1 MVSETVL
8 ERLLRYVKIDTQSD
22 PSSESTPSTQKQF
35 DLANLLVKE
44 LKELGIENV
53 EITDKCYVYAEIPS
67 NIPQNHPSYNK
78 VPKIGFIAHVDTSPD
93 SSGKD
98 VNPQIIENYQG
109 GDIILPNNNVVIKD
123 DPLENPHLKKCI
135 GHTIVTTDG
144 TTLLGSDDK
153 SGVAGIM
160 TMAQYFV
167 NNPEVLHGPI
177 GIAFT
182 PDEEIGRG
190 ADHFDVEKFGCEY
203 AFTLDGELPGEINKE
218 TFSADAAVIRCHGRD
233 IHPGFAKDIMVNSM
247 RAMADIV
254 ALFPK
259 DMAPETTAGYEPY
272 VHPHNLTGT
281 IEKSELHVL
290 LRAFTTDELAKQ
302 HDLINEIIEKVKSN
316 YPKTKIEVEFKEYY
330 RNMVYEIEKKP
341 HGADY
346 LFEAA
351 ERVGADPFWEPIRGG
366 TDGSRL
372 SYMGLPTPNIYT
384 GGTNF
389 HSKTEWVSI
398 NALELAVKTTIELV
412 KIWQE
417 KSK

>member
-1 MVSETVL
+1 MVNQTVL

-22 PSSESTPSTQKQF
+22 PASETTPSTQKQF

-44 LKELGIENV
+44 LNELGIKDV
-53 EITDKCYVYAEIPS
+53 EITDKCYVYASIPD
-67 NIPQNHPSYNK
+67 NIPADHPAHGK

-98 VNPQIIENYQG
+98 VKPNIIENYQG
-109 GDIILPNNNVVIKD
+109 GDIPLEHNGIVIKD
-123 DPLENPHLKKCI
+123 DPIENPKLKECI

-153 SGVAGIM
+153 SGCAAIM

-167 NNPEVLHGPI
+167 NNPDELHGEI

-182 PDEEIGRG
+182 PDEEVGRG
-190 ADHFDVEKFGCEY
+190 ADHFDVEKFGCEFAY
-203 AFTLDGELPGEINKE
+203 TLDGELPGEINKE
-218 TFSADAAVIRCHGRD
+218 TFSADAATIICHGRD

-272 VHPHNLTGT
+272 VHPHSLKGS

-290 LRAFTTDELAKQ
+290 LRAFTVDELTEQ
-302 HDLINEIIEKVKSN
+302 HKMIEGIVNKVKAN
-316 YPKTKIEVEFKEYY
+316 YPKTTIEVEFKEYY
-330 RNMVYEIEKKP
+330 RNMIYKIEEKNY
-341 HGADY
+341 GAEY

-351 ERVGADPFWEPIRGG
+351 ERTGANPYWEPIRGG

-372 SYMGLPTPNIYT
+372 SYMGLPTPNIFT

-398 NALELAVKTTIELV
+398 DALELAVKTTIELI
-412 KIWQE
+412 KIWRE
-417 KSK
+417 KAV